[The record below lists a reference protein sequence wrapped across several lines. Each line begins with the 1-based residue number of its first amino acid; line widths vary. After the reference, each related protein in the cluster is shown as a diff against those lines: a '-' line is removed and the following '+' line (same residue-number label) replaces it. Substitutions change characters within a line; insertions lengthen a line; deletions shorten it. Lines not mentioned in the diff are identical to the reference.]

1 MKIWHLYL
9 KMIPAEWMMK
19 WNRLGHIWITWISFK
34 SSARIIRKGNIELL
48 RHGRTKKSLNAK
60 VKCSKSVII
69 WHFLIKTFII
79 VNLRFF
85 CKKKNIQLM
94 EIAFLLKLS
103 EGLFLL
109 ERGYSIVVFTIYN
122 EWIIHNLLI
131 LILLYFDNMKLKYW
145 FEKTCFFCWNL
156 MKNAYFFNFFSKNFQ
171 GYL

>member
-19 WNRLGHIWITWISFK
+19 LNRHDHIWIFFK
-34 SSARIIRKGNIELL
+34 SSARIIRTGNIELL

-60 VKCSKSVII
+60 VECSKSVII

-94 EIAFLLKLS
+94 EIAFLLKLP
-103 EGLFLL
+103 EGLFLRARVFYCL
-109 ERGYSIVVFTIYN
+109 FYCRILQWMNNSQSINI
-122 EWIIHNLLI
+122 NLFCLI
-131 LILLYFDNMKLKYW
+131 LFNFDNMKLKYW
-145 FEKTCFFCWNL
+145 FE
-156 MKNAYFFNFFSKNFQ
+156 
-171 GYL
+171 